1 MASAKP
7 NKTAAGLLRNVSLK
21 RKLTVIIMLTSG
33 VALLLACVA
42 FVYYERNVFRDS
54 MVRDL
59 TFKADV
65 IGSQSTAALKFND
78 PKAALEILNKLPTEK
93 HIVAGC
99 IYTRNGKVFAKYQRR
114 DISGEFTPPEHQYA
128 GHVFTPD
135 HLELFRQIVFNNI
148 YVGTIYLKSDLLELK
163 ARMKQYASIASA
175 VLLVSMAVAWL
186 LSYRLQQVVSQPILD
201 LAETTRAV
209 SADKNYSRR
218 APKQS
223 NDELGELIDG
233 FNEMLG
239 QIQARDVELEE
250 GRQSLERRVQE
261 RTRALRQEIVERKQA
276 EERLKATATRLEQS
290 NRELQDFA
298 YVASHDLQEP
308 LRKVQAFGDRL
319 KAASAKTLGAEGRDY
334 LERMHAAA
342 KRMQILIDD
351 LLAFSRVTTKANPF
365 EPVDLA
371 KVAREVLSD
380 LEVRVQQ
387 TGGEVEVGEL
397 PVIDADPL
405 QMRQLFQNLIGNALK
420 FHKEGKPPVVK
431 TYSQIVKPSAAE
443 IDSGGSPQEVCQIY
457 VQDNGIGFDEKYLSR
472 IFILFQ
478 RLHGRSAYEGTGIG
492 LAICRKIVD
501 RHGGSITAR
510 SAPGQGSTFIV
521 TLPVQQKEPLT
532 A

>member
-1 MASAKP
+1 
-7 NKTAAGLLRNVSLK
+7 
-21 RKLTVIIMLTSG
+21 
-33 VALLLACVA
+33 
-42 FVYYERNVFRDS
+42 
-54 MVRDL
+54 
-59 TFKADV
+59 
-65 IGSQSTAALKFND
+65 
-78 PKAALEILNKLPTEK
+78 
-93 HIVAGC
+93 
-99 IYTRNGKVFAKYQRR
+99 
-114 DISGEFTPPEHQYA
+114 
-128 GHVFTPD
+128 
-135 HLELFRQIVFNNI
+135 
-148 YVGTIYLKSDLLELK
+148 
-163 ARMKQYASIASA
+163 
-175 VLLVSMAVAWL
+175 
-186 LSYRLQQVVSQPILD
+186 
-201 LAETTRAV
+201 
-209 SADKNYSRR
+209 
-218 APKQS
+218 
-223 NDELGELIDG
+223 
-233 FNEMLG
+233 
-239 QIQARDVELEE
+239 
-250 GRQSLERRVQE
+250 
-261 RTRALRQEIVERKQA
+261 
-276 EERLKATATRLEQS
+276 
-290 NRELQDFA
+290 
-298 YVASHDLQEP
+298 
-308 LRKVQAFGDRL
+308 
-319 KAASAKTLGAEGRDY
+319 
-334 LERMHAAA
+334 
-342 KRMQILIDD
+342 MQILIDD